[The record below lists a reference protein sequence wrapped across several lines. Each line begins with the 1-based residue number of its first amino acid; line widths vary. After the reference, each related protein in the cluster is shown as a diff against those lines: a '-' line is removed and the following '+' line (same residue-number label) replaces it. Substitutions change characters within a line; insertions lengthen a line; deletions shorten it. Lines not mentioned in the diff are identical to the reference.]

1 MNKSNP
7 VKTLLNFAPAVGLAV
22 GLLSSAP
29 ARAQEWDWS
38 AAGDAATWDQTN
50 NWIQASVP
58 PNDGSVATINLGNFC
73 NYNPTPIQLASSD
86 AVVLGSGSSV
96 FGPMWGQTLDVYGS
110 LNCTYWWFWGTVG
123 GAVTTLNVHPG
134 AYISCSDTFAPG
146 TAWWFAGGANVVV
159 NVYTNAVVGMPW
171 LQLGGKLNLFG
182 GTISVTNGLNTGSAT
197 TPVFSGGTDSDAT
210 RAINLT
216 YGSTLVLPGGYTST
230 VSDWINRGILLVY
243 GVPNDVADIVIEDET
258 STNWP
263 ANTVV
268 YTTATSARPTAVSIQ
283 VPRTAL
289 HVGGVEQA
297 AVYADY
303 PSTTNVNVTTSPN
316 ISISYSSSATNV
328 ATVSAGGLVQ
338 ATGPGNATLWATIG
352 TLSNSV
358 SVTVAIYTNKAALIH
373 RYSFSED
380 ASDSVAADSVG
391 GADWDGTLNGGA
403 TFTGTGQLVLDGA
416 SGYVQL
422 PAGIITNMD
431 AVTIETWATF
441 GTISSWACLWAF
453 GDTDG
458 TYGHYY
464 ITCQPHTGVATAQTG
479 IKNLNTEDNPWFTP
493 VLDNY
498 TNVHIV
504 AVYHPEAGYCSI
516 YTNGVLA
523 AINSA
528 ITILLTDATSTGDPY
543 NYIGHSLYSADP
555 YMPVT
560 LDEFRIYQG
569 PMSVGQI
576 QADAALGPDQLVG
589 TSTRVSLSATRSGRN
604 LQLQWS
610 TNSALVN
617 LMSSPRL
624 GTGATWSPV
633 IAPLAI
639 VGGNYQATVAA
650 SSSAQY
656 FRLQQ

>member
-1 MNKSNP
+1 M
-7 VKTLLNFAPAVGLAV
+7 
-22 GLLSSAP
+22 
-29 ARAQEWDWS
+29 
-38 AAGDAATWDQTN
+38 
-50 NWIQASVP
+50 
-58 PNDGSVATINLGNFC
+58 
-73 NYNPTPIQLASSD
+73 
-86 AVVLGSGSSV
+86 
-96 FGPMWGQTLDVYGS
+96 
-110 LNCTYWWFWGTVG
+110 
-123 GAVTTLNVHPG
+123 
-134 AYISCSDTFAPG
+134 
-146 TAWWFAGGANVVV
+146 VV

-316 ISISYSSSATNV
+316 VSISYSSSATNV
-328 ATVSAGGLVQ
+328 VTVSAGGLVQ